1 MLAEESAAV
10 LIFFIHLKLMRNI
23 YRKERDAAGSKGLP
37 TNVYTSLSRLD
48 ADGVTAG
55 GVFGAVV
62 SAD

>member
-1 MLAEESAAV
+1 
-10 LIFFIHLKLMRNI
+10 MRNI

-55 GVFGAVV
+55 GVFGAVL
-62 SAD
+62 SADWKPC